1 MNYSGLCYRVYTKAF
16 RTERALIPLVLTSV
30 YTYFPKLFC
39 QNNVKKNRKSVVGVF
54 FKNTDI
60 RHKEE
65 WLRAN
70 KNAQQHGLCLW
81 NRLCQLW
88 IKPILG
94 HKTDLVI
101 YGNSRFRTSYSQLRK
116 AEAEKEPDSHYP
128 NNIRRPQQCCRK
140 SILTV
145 NDDNKTACNLAW
157 LTSEISTRQQWLKK
171 YTTMKNNK

>member
-1 MNYSGLCYRVYTKAF
+1 MNNSGLRYRVYAKAF
-16 RTERALIPLVLTSV
+16 RAGRAFIILDLTFPYVS
-30 YTYFPKLFC
+30 FPKLFC
-39 QNNVKKNRKSVVGVF
+39 QNNVKKNRKSVVRVF
-54 FKNTDI
+54 SKNTDI
-60 RHKEE
+60 RRKEE

-70 KNAQQHGLCLW
+70 KNTQQHGLCLW

-101 YGNSRFRTSYSQLRK
+101 YGNSRFRTSYNQLRK
-116 AEAEKEPDSHYP
+116 AEAEKEPDSHYQ
-128 NNIRRPQQCCRK
+128 NNIRRPQQCRRK

-157 LTSEISTRQQWLKK
+157 
-171 YTTMKNNK
+171 